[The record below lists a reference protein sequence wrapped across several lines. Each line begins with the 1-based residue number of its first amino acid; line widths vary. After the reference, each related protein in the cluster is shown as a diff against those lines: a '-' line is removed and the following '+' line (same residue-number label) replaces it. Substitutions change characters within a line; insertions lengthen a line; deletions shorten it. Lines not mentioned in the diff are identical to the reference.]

1 MKLLRAIY
9 RWFERPPRF
18 IYTADLLGKPGAEV
32 LDIGCGNHS
41 PTLTKRHFP
50 ACRYSG
56 ADCLRWNLDEEDD
69 RATDAF
75 YRIDLDEPEQME
87 HLPAE
92 AFDVVFCSHVLEHTE
107 QPYEIIAR
115 LPRLLKPGGKLFIEV
130 PSRRSLHLPRA
141 RNGWCGIR
149 GCLNFFDD
157 PTHKTMIDLRLA
169 AASLSAA
176 GLQIERRGR
185 RFLWRRVLLLPA
197 YVLAGIVLRGYVP
210 ASVVWDIT
218 GFAEILVARR
228 PAEEAPASE
237 ESASTARAA

>member
-1 MKLLRAIY
+1 MKLLRTIY

-18 IYTADLLGKPGAEV
+18 VHTADLLGKPGAEV

-50 ACRYSG
+50 KCRYSA
-56 ADCLRWNLDEEDD
+56 ADCLRWNLDENDD

-75 YRIDLDEPEQME
+75 YHVDLNDPDQMDR
-87 HLPAE
+87 LPRE
-92 AFDVVFCSHVLEHTE
+92 AFDVVLCSHVLEHTE
-107 QPYEIIAR
+107 RPYEIIAR
-115 LPRLLKPGGKLFIEV
+115 LPRLLKPGGKVFIEV

-169 AASLSAA
+169 AASFEAA
-176 GLQIERRGR
+176 GLEIVRRGR

-197 YVLAGIVLRGYVP
+197 YVLAGIVLRGYIP
-210 ASVVWDIT
+210 ASVVWDVT

-228 PAEEAPASE
+228 SANSATAVDDTAP
-237 ESASTARAA
+237 ARAA